1 MQNPMSKSPAM
12 PASTTRASSAD
23 ASASDTPAKSL
34 WERRAFEKQL
44 LGVIPDLRAFAR
56 FLAGNPAEADDL
68 VQDTIVR
75 ALNAYE
81 HFDLKTN
88 IKAWTFTILRNIR
101 INSYRKRRFEELDE
115 TTMLA
120 MPARAN
126 QEDSLELKE
135 VLRALETLPAAQRE
149 VITLVRAGGL
159 SYEEAADIMGC
170 KLGTIKSRV
179 NRADAALRAALG
191 SDFRA
196 PRASSRRS
204 DSASMEL
211 SF

>member
-1 MQNPMSKSPAM
+1 MQAPTQSPAV
-12 PASTTRASSAD
+12 STPKT
-23 ASASDTPAKSL
+23 L

-44 LGVIPDLRAFAR
+44 LNIIPDLRAFAR
-56 FLAGNPAEADDL
+56 FLAGNPTEADDL

-81 HFDLKTN
+81 HFDLSTN

-115 TTMLA
+115 ATMSTMSA
-120 MPARAN
+120 HAN
-126 QEDSLELKE
+126 QEDSIELKE
-135 VLRALETLPAAQRE
+135 VLKALETLPAAQRE

-159 SYEEAADIMGC
+159 SYEEAAEIMGC

-191 SDFRA
+191 EDFRG
-196 PRASSRRS
+196 PRHSRHAAA
-204 DSASMEL
+204 DEGEEL
-211 SF
+211 RA